1 MLEILY
7 CKDCFAFS
15 RLAILEIACFVTI
28 QTGLAVGDVMEIL
41 KAAELKK
48 LALQVVCGCY

>member
-1 MLEILY
+1 VY
-7 CKDCFAFS
+7 FAT
-15 RLAILEIACFVTI
+15 L

-48 LALQVVCGCY
+48 LALQV

>member
-1 MLEILY
+1 MY
-7 CKDCFAFS
+7 
-15 RLAILEIACFVTI
+15 FVTL

-48 LALQVVCGCY
+48 LALQV